1 MTSLAK
7 RLRVYRT
14 DGIILRRSD
23 WGEADRLVT
32 LFTPG
37 FGKLRV
43 VAPGARKPQSRK
55 SGHLEL
61 FTHGT
66 YVLARGRTFDKLTQ
80 AETRDYFPGFRE
92 SLDRITC
99 AALAAEFADRFLQ
112 EHDENAPFYDL
123 LLQTLAILNDP
134 TRSPDPLIALRYF
147 EVRALGLLG
156 YQPQVYH
163 CIVCREPLA
172 PVDQFFS
179 LEGGGVVCPRCAPEQ
194 TALLGLPLDLLKVLR
209 FFQSHPWAEVRGLQL
224 PAATMAGLETL
235 LRRYVGSLLE
245 RDLKSEKFL
254 RELRQP
260 YMTEEPLA

>member
-61 FTHGT
+61 FTYGT

-80 AETRDYFPGFRE
+80 AETRAYFPGLRE

-99 AALAAEFADRFLQ
+99 ASLAAEFVDRFIQ
-112 EHDENAPFYDL
+112 EHDENALLYEL
-123 LLQTLAILNDP
+123 LLKTLAILDDP
-134 TRSPDPLIALRYF
+134 AQSPDPLLALRYF
-147 EVRALGLLG
+147 EVRALSLLG

-163 CIVCREPLA
+163 CIVCNDPLEPLE
-172 PVDQFFS
+172 QFFS
-179 LEGGGVVCPRCAPEQ
+179 LEGGGVVCPRCAPQQE
-194 TALLGLPLDLLKVLR
+194 ALLRLPLDLLKVLR
-209 FFQSHPWAEVRGLQL
+209 FYQSRHWDDARGLQL
-224 PAATMAGLETL
+224 PAATMTGLETL

-260 YMTEEPLA
+260 YLSEEPPP